1 MTAAAGG
8 AGIPPGVTTFLTH
21 LSVALHKCRAY
32 PEGHPMRVE
41 ATENTL
47 RLLNTALADRT
58 VLRVGIARHHLV
70 IDGQATDSSQPVLR
84 ELAERLQRRPIGA
97 LCFRAGGEAGGPK
110 AALERLNADP
120 RLRTSTR
127 DFLVADSIGPHIELS
142 PVSYGG
148 LVLAADGTVTGPSTT
163 PDQLW
168 ADLARF
174 AALGAGPLG
183 EGVPAIA
190 DAITSTSIDAEEGPR
205 AAAALQHFG
214 RAAVEAQGVEGM
226 AARRALAA
234 LLEKLPR
241 PVLVTLLDLKL
252 EAPEGI
258 ERLRSA
264 SEWLAVP
271 ALLDLVES
279 AAAASGQ
286 TVSHFLLR
294 LLRKLA
300 TRGEATPEAEAASE
314 RGVREAVQALLR
326 GWELPDPN
334 PSAHTELLESITRH
348 DQSQGQA
355 TGGLAAEAGR
365 LVRMA
370 LEVEGTGPL
379 VAGSVGQMVEAGAL
393 GELVDL
399 LEGVD
404 DSNAAAV
411 ATWEQLVTPDQLRRL
426 LLEEPVDHAA
436 CARLLR
442 RVPIESAEGL
452 LDSLII
458 SESEETRR
466 LIVGRLAEL
475 CPAVVPA
482 LVERLD
488 AATWYLRRNLLAL
501 FADLPALPEGF
512 PATQYAEE
520 AEPLVRREAIR
531 LMLRSPA
538 EREDAVYRALA
549 DVDDRVVRVG
559 LEEGVAHGLPRG
571 SLPRLMKL
579 LSDASRPVE
588 LRAVGIGL
596 LEQFPSP
603 AVRAWLIKR
612 SLLLRGFFRRLVLA
626 PKSPALLA
634 GLGVLARTFPGD
646 SLAAPVWRRVRKSGD
661 SELLAVGGG
670 EEMM

>member
-32 PEGHPMRVE
+32 PEGHPIRVE
-41 ATENTL
+41 APENTL

-84 ELAERLQRRPIGA
+84 ELAERLQRRQIGA
-97 LCFRAGGEAGGPK
+97 LCFRAGVEAGELK

-190 DAITSTSIDAEEGPR
+190 DAITSTAIDAEEAPR

-300 TRGEATPEAEAASE
+300 TRGEAPPEAEAASD
-314 RGVREAVQALLR
+314 RGVRGAVQALLR

-365 LVRMA
+365 LGRMA
-370 LEVEGTGPL
+370 LEVEGTAPR
-379 VAGSVGQMVEAGAL
+379 VAGAR

-399 LEGVD
+399 LGGVD

-549 DVDDRVVRVG
+549 
-559 LEEGVAHGLPRG
+559 A
-571 SLPRLMKL
+571 
-579 LSDASRPVE
+579 
-588 LRAVGIGL
+588 
-596 LEQFPSP
+596 
-603 AVRAWLIKR
+603 
-612 SLLLRGFFRRLVLA
+612 
-626 PKSPALLA
+626 
-634 GLGVLARTFPGD
+634 
-646 SLAAPVWRRVRKSGD
+646 
-661 SELLAVGGG
+661 
-670 EEMM
+670 